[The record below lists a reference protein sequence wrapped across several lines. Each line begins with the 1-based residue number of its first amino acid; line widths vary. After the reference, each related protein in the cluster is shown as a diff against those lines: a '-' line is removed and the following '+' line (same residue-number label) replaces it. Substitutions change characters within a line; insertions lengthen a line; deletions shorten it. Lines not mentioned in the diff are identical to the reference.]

1 VDVVLAVRVAV
12 SAVEPLIA
20 TDVGERLHVTGLVA
34 PDGDVVTAQVSAT
47 VPENELDGV
56 TVIVEVLPE
65 VAPGLLTLMVP
76 LLERLKS
83 EEPTGFQKPL
93 QPARSRGI
101 HSASVPHFFDPI
113 ATPPQRAQL
122 YRKERTGRAFRI
134 ISWGQVQNRGFALHL
149 LTRQFS
155 IPLTRQM
162 V

>member
-1 VDVVLAVRVAV
+1 VDVVVAVSVAV
-12 SAVEPLIA
+12 SAVELLSV
-20 TDVGERLHVTGLVA
+20 TDVGERLHVTGLAA
-34 PDGDVVTAQVSAT
+34 PDGDVVTAQVSVT

-76 LLERLKS
+76 LLERVKS

-93 QPARSRGI
+93 QPASSRGVN
-101 HSASVPHFFDPI
+101 SASVPHFFDPI

-122 YRKERTGRAFRI
+122 YRKERTRRAFRI
-134 ISWGQVQNRGFALHL
+134 VSWGQVQNRGLALL
-149 LTRQFS
+149 ILTRRFP

-162 V
+162 A